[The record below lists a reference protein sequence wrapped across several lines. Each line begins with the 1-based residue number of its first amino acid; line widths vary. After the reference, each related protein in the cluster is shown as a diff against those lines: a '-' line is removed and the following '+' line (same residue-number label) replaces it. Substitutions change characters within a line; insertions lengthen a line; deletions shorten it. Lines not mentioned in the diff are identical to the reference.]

1 MRRFLSRRRLASWMV
16 AAALVLVL
24 GLVAGIWIFVKPSA
38 KTVPMFSRQPKLEI
52 IQKANTLEFSLS
64 DPKGL
69 GLNVPWRVSLFTPA
83 GLVVAQGLTKP
94 NSKLVLAY
102 RRAGL
107 TPYLVSAGQYHFQGN
122 LNRQPGLPITPLK
135 LEVGARAARVDTQ
148 RPPALVIHP
157 LDAQGN
163 VSLAPVTLRLER
175 PDLSRSLQN
184 VAVKHLLAWGW
195 LSVGSR
201 TGTLRVSA
209 SSLKARGERG
219 EVDVMPGV
227 VTSAQIKLEQS
238 KISLNPRDVWK
249 IHFANATDALGNT
262 SLNGSAT
269 EFQIRLLNSNLS
281 LFGTRATVRG
291 TSDLTVGALV
301 PGNYLLNARADAL
314 QRSTQAIQ
322 AIAAVRL
329 KRLPVRFAAK
339 PKPQIVVGPLIDAQ
353 GALLDDGTPIQL
365 DFRSDTISLYTTSLV
380 STNGRL
386 KYSFPPLPKS
396 LKYVLVSAAGLNS
409 RLELGKP

>member
-1 MRRFLSRRRLASWMV
+1 MKWLASWK
-16 AAALVLVL
+16 ALLAALVLALSLL
-24 GLVAGIWIFVKPSA
+24 GWFFFKPSA
-38 KTVPMFSRQPKLEI
+38 KTAAVFSRQPKLEI
-52 IQKANTLEFSLS
+52 TQRADTLEFNLT

-69 GLNVPWRVSLFTPA
+69 KLNVPWRVSLFTPA
-83 GLVVAQGLTKP
+83 GLVIAQGLTKP
-94 NSKLVLAY
+94 NAKLVLAY

-107 TPYLVSAGQYHFQGN
+107 TPYLVSAGQFHFQGK
-122 LNRQPGLPITPLK
+122 LNRQPGAPITPLQ

-175 PDLSRSLQN
+175 PDDSRSVQSI
-184 VAVKHLLAWGW
+184 AVKHLLAWAW
-195 LSVGSR
+195 LSTGSR

-209 SSLKARGERG
+209 GSLAARGERG

-227 VTSAQIKLEQS
+227 VASADIKLEQS
-238 KISLNPRDVWK
+238 KITLNPRDVWK
-249 IHFANATDALGNT
+249 IHFANATDAFGNAA
-262 SLNGSAT
+262 LNGSAT
-269 EFQIRLLNSNLS
+269 EFGLELFNSRLT

-291 TSDLTVGALV
+291 TSDLTVGALEV
-301 PGNYLLNARADAL
+301 GNYRLNARADSL
-314 QRSTQAIQ
+314 QRSTQALQ
-322 AIAAVRL
+322 AVAAVSL
-329 KRLPVRFAAK
+329 KGLPVRFSSK
-339 PKPQIVVGPLIDAQ
+339 PKPQMFVGPLIDAQ

-365 DFRSDTISLYTTSLV
+365 DFRSDTASLYTIGLV

-386 KYSFPPLPKS
+386 GYVFPPLPKS
-396 LKYVLVSAAGLNS
+396 LKFVLVSVAGLSS